1 MRKQSGSSRALRVGS
16 ATVRIALGL
25 TIALLGCACGD
36 DGGNPAAPDAAQA
49 DANGADAGPVA
60 CTYDGF
66 TSSTQLAERDVDLEV
81 LFYTARAGVAPNI
94 ELFTYDLYFPLGAT
108 NAAHDFTFTGEN
120 LADCH
125 TCLQM
130 RRDCGGTSCISGQ
143 KFLAQEGSVS
153 LTQVGAA
160 GTQMQGTF
168 TNLKLA
174 EITIGSGLTTT
185 LVPGG
190 ETWCIDSYSFDTTI
204 TAP

>member
-1 MRKQSGSSRALRVGS
+1 MRISLCLA
-16 ATVRIALGL
+16 
-25 TIALLGCACGD
+25 IALLGCACGD
-36 DGGNPAAPDAAQA
+36 DGGEALPDAAQVA
-49 DANGADAGPVA
+49 DAAPMA
-60 CTYDGF
+60 CTYNGF
-66 TSSTQLAERDVDLEV
+66 TAATELAERDVELGV
-81 LFYTARAGVAPNI
+81 LFYTARAGAAPNI

-108 NAAHDFTFTGEN
+108 DAAHEFTFTGEN

-130 RRDCGGTSCISGQ
+130 RRDCTGASCISGQ
-143 KFLAQEGSVS
+143 KFLVQEGSVN

-174 EITIGSGLTTT
+174 EVTIGSGLTTT
-185 LVPGG
+185 LVPKG
-190 ETWCIDSYSFDTTI
+190 ETWCIDSYSFDATI